1 MAKQV
6 TKHPLLRAFR
16 HTGQQWTEK
25 SAPSTWAIFE
35 RSSKLLLPT
44 KAKHLDY
51 KALTGVAAVL
61 IYNHQCLSGEKIK
74 PTVLFRTTTFS
85 KESWSIHWYLLK
97 YTCTHTQLQAQ
108 IYTSTTPQ
116 EKNDPT
122 SFLSFNIY
130 FFILWP

>member
-85 KESWSIHWYLLK
+85 KGSLSIHWYKLK
-97 YTCTHTQLQAQ
+97 FTHTQLQAR
-108 IYTSTTPQ
+108 IYKTLPP
-116 EKNDPT
+116 KNEPT
-122 SFLSFNIY
+122 NFIFQYL
-130 FFILWP
+130 FFHSVAKIIL